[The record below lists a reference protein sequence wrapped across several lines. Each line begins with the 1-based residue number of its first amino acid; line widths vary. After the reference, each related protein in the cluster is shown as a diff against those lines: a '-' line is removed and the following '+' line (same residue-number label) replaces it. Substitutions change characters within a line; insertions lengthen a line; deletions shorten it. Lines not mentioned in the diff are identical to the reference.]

1 MNAVNQEQRKVED
14 EPPEDE
20 NNAMNISQMV
30 DTTLRLK
37 RFSRDDTGE
46 VIETRM
52 RVRRTKHITP

>member
-1 MNAVNQEQRKVED
+1 MNTVNQEQRKVED

-37 RFSRDDTGE
+37 RFSRDITGE
-46 VIETRM
+46 VIEIRM
-52 RVRRTKHITP
+52 RARRTKHRTL